1 VDQLA
6 FGVNNDIVFIDPEK
20 ERERDI
26 VEEKWSA

>member
-6 FGVNNDIVFIDPEK
+6 FGVNNEIVFIDPEK

-26 VEEKWSA
+26 VEKWSA